1 METSEKEIFERL
13 TAVEQSLLSLRERVD
28 HIEQLVESVQKMT
41 VEIQHMREDFNK
53 LGKDV
58 DDIRQKPAKRWDSIV
73 AAIIGAFAG
82 GIGTAIISLLLGG

>member
-1 METSEKEIFERL
+1 METNEKEIFERL
-13 TAVEQSLLSLRERVD
+13 TAVEQSVLSLRERVD

-58 DDIRQKPAKRWDSIV
+58 DDIRQKPAKRWDNIISG
-73 AAIIGAFAG
+73 IIGAVAG
-82 GIGTAIISLLLGG
+82 GVGTALISLFLGG